1 MNNSNID
8 NDGFETIFDE
18 ELSNNNL
25 NEIPFNNI
33 PSNQINEEEIKK
45 YKLETEK
52 NNDSIM
58 IVDDRVKD
66 IKPTSINVTPEIDN
80 GIIIL
85 DDRIKNIKP
94 NKKKNSSFFKH
105 PTIIFPVIAFIFV
118 SILGMY
124 LFVSNSMADSI
135 NLIKIEE
142 NGKIGYIDSDGTII
156 TRCKYTYGTDYYN
169 GYAIVKNNNNLY
181 GVLNSKGVLEVA
193 FGNYYYIGLFNDRYI
208 VSKITNKGLKQGLL
222 DSNLSPIT
230 SFKYDNISYVNEGI
244 YLFVRDETIG
254 IINDQGKEIYKFE
267 VDEIDDRNIEVD
279 ISKVTDLDSSEKYA
293 KVKVNNSSTIINVNS
308 GVEVFSY
315 TLKDIFVSDNNVFY
329 IKSDNQDDNNT
340 YIVINN
346 NQIKLKT
353 NEYKR
358 VKVEDVKS
366 NIAIGIK
373 EDTSV
378 DYINLNTKKVINDNT
393 NNDYYYGDGVVLEKT
408 HDFSSNKDIYNII
421 SSSKILGTFSNY
433 IPVDNKFSNGFL
445 KVKIDD
451 NSYNYLNKSGKL
463 LNNNKYETIENF
475 VYSGGIVSNNN
486 FYGLVNSKGKDVI
499 PLSYSGIKNI
509 DESTYRILK
518 NKYKKDIYMYLD
530 ENNKIG
536 FINSNNKIEVKAIY
550 DDVEFISNKYP
561 IVLVSYLNEKLLL
574 NIATSK
580 ELGIKIS
587 DKEIDIKDNY
597 IVVGNNYYN
606 YSGKLIYTVK

>member
-18 ELSNNNL
+18 ELNDNNL

-85 DDRIKNIKP
+85 DDKIKDIKP

-451 NSYNYLNKSGKL
+451 NSYNYLNKNGKL

-509 DESTYRILK
+509 DESIYRILK